1 VPKQAGRHVDSPA
14 AAGRRIRAARLR
26 AGLSQRDLAFEGCTY
41 AYISRLESGQRT
53 PSMQLL
59 QEFGKRLGVSA
70 TYLARGTDAPD
81 TVDPLDDADLA
92 ARLGDLDA
100 ADAAYEEIAA
110 DATAAAVRR
119 ARALAG
125 LGESAFRRGDHARAE
140 TFFEQ
145 ARALEALAP
154 TDDALIGDRL
164 GRIYSL
170 RGESERAIAGYEDEL
185 RRARDREDAAAT
197 LRFSTLLANA
207 VLDAGNAGRAEE
219 LLAQALGAADSSA
232 DPLDR
237 ARLWWSQS
245 RLHDSRS
252 RPELAAKY
260 ARMAAAL
267 LEEIDHAEFAAVAYQ
282 LLAYVENERGN
293 GREALDL
300 LERAEPVIAAGGN
313 AFHRSTCLL
322 ERARALLNLGE
333 HEEAAS
339 LAMASLPGIVGTGA
353 IESGRA
359 QVLLG
364 DVFREL
370 GDDARATELYELAL
384 ETLPSFDRHR
394 MNAVSGLAEVL
405 ERQGRRDEAFALL
418 KSAMA
423 ARQPSPAP

>member
-1 VPKQAGRHVDSPA
+1 VPKQAGRHVDDPA
-14 AAGRRIRAARLR
+14 AVGLRIRAARLR

-59 QEFGKRLGVSA
+59 QEFGKRLGLSA
-70 TYLARGTDAPD
+70 SYLATGADAPD
-81 TVDPLDDADLA
+81 SVDTLDDADLA
-92 ARLGDLDA
+92 ARLGDLDRAHDAYTSVA
-100 ADAAYEEIAA
+100 ADS
-110 DATAAAVRR
+110 TAAPIRR
-119 ARALAG
+119 ARAFAG
-125 LGESAFRRGDHARAE
+125 LGECAFRRGDHTAAQ
-140 TFFEQ
+140 TSFEQ
-145 ARALEALAP
+145 ARALGALAP
-154 TDDALIGDRL
+154 ADDALIGDRL
-164 GRIYSL
+164 GRIYAL
-170 RGESERAIAGYEDEL
+170 RGESERAIAVYEDEL
-185 RRARDREDAAAT
+185 SRAREREDAAAA

-207 VLDAGNAGRAEE
+207 VLDAGNVGRAEE
-219 LLAQALGAADSSA
+219 LLGRALGVADSTA

-252 RPELAAKY
+252 RPDLAAKY
-260 ARMAAAL
+260 ARMAAAQ

-282 LLAYVENERGN
+282 LLAYVENERGD
-293 GREALDL
+293 GRAALEL
-300 LERAEPVIAAGGN
+300 LDRAEPVIAAGGN
-313 AFHRSTCLL
+313 AFHRSTCML

-353 IESGRA
+353 IDSGRA

-384 ETLPSFDRHR
+384 ETLPTFDRHR

-423 ARQPSPAP
+423 GRQTTPA

>member
-1 VPKQAGRHVDSPA
+1 
-14 AAGRRIRAARLR
+14 
-26 AGLSQRDLAFEGCTY
+26 
-41 AYISRLESGQRT
+41 
-53 PSMQLL
+53 
-59 QEFGKRLGVSA
+59 
-70 TYLARGTDAPD
+70 
-81 TVDPLDDADLA
+81 
-92 ARLGDLDA
+92 
-100 ADAAYEEIAA
+100 
-110 DATAAAVRR
+110 
-119 ARALAG
+119 
-125 LGESAFRRGDHARAE
+125 
-140 TFFEQ
+140 
-145 ARALEALAP
+145 
-154 TDDALIGDRL
+154 
-164 GRIYSL
+164 
-170 RGESERAIAGYEDEL
+170 
-185 RRARDREDAAAT
+185 
-197 LRFSTLLANA
+197 
-207 VLDAGNAGRAEE
+207 
-219 LLAQALGAADSSA
+219 
-232 DPLDR
+232 
-237 ARLWWSQS
+237 
-245 RLHDSRS
+245 
-252 RPELAAKY
+252 
-260 ARMAAAL
+260 MAAAL